1 VALLDD
7 IIRVFRRDEEVIEMP
22 EDTEPE
28 KHIMVRIETLRDF
41 VDTERI
47 ARLLK
52 DGNIIF
58 LRVGDIQR
66 HDLGEFKN
74 CVQKLKRFSN
84 QYGWDIVGME
94 EGYLVLTPNFARVA
108 RA

>member
-1 VALLDD
+1 MALLDD

-22 EDTEPE
+22 EEEGPE
-28 KHIMVRIETLRDF
+28 KNIMVRIETLRDF

-52 DGNIIF
+52 EGNIIF
-58 LRVGDIQR
+58 LRVGELQR

-94 EGYLVLTPNFARVA
+94 EGYLVLTPNFARVM
-108 RA
+108 R

>member
-1 VALLDD
+1 MALLGD
-7 IIRVFRRDEEVIEMP
+7 IIKVFRREEEVMELP
-22 EDTEPE
+22 EETEPE
-28 KHIMVRIETLRDF
+28 KQIMVRIETLRDF

-58 LRVGDIQR
+58 LRVGDLQR
-66 HDLGEFKN
+66 HDLGEFRN

-84 QYGWDIVGME
+84 QHGWDIVGME
-94 EGYLVLTPNFARVA
+94 EGYLVLTPDFAKIER
-108 RA
+108 